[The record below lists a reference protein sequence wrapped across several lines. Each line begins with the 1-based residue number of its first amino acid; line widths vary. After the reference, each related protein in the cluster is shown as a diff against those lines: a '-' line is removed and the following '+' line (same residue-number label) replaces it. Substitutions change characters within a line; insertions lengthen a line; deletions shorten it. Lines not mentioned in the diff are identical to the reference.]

1 MKGKLAAAN
10 ITQIINELKKISS
23 LNKRKKDKYIS
34 KLEELHKLYINI
46 EIDEKFKIQYNRMN
60 AKGKEVIKE
69 LKSTKEKNK
78 IESVI
83 EVYTRYLTASLCD
96 FQGKTINLRKYITS
110 FLFCAMLF
118 LALTPQFFG
127 FFLPILFFI
136 PIYIGLKGV
145 KQRTMTGFY
154 MTMSVIPVAFMTA
167 VTWIRYGINV
177 KQDYVASLKM
187 IVDSG
192 ISQNLAEIL
201 IVTGPVLGCVLFIF
215 ALKLKIYLYKGFKSS
230 YFFGKIKYWI

>member
-1 MKGKLAAAN
+1 MKGKLAATN

-34 KLEELHKLYINI
+34 KLEELHKSYINI

-60 AKGKEVIKE
+60 EKGKEVIKE

-192 ISQNLAEIL
+192 ISQSLADIL

-215 ALKLKIYLYKGFKSS
+215 ASIQLYQG
-230 YFFGKIKYWI
+230 IKTKDLFI

>member
-60 AKGKEVIKE
+60 AKGKAVIKE

-215 ALKLKIYLYKGFKSS
+215 ASIQLYQG
-230 YFFGKIKYWI
+230 IKTKDLFI

>member
-215 ALKLKIYLYKGFKSS
+215 ASIQL
-230 YFFGKIKYWI
+230 YWI

>member
-23 LNKRKKDKYIS
+23 LNKIKKDKYIS

-96 FQGKTINLRKYITS
+96 FQGKSINLRKYITS

-215 ALKLKIYLYKGFKSS
+215 ASIQLYQG
-230 YFFGKIKYWI
+230 IKTKDLFI

>member
-145 KQRTMTGFY
+145 KQRTITGFY

-215 ALKLKIYLYKGFKSS
+215 ASIQLYQG
-230 YFFGKIKYWI
+230 IKTKDLFI

>member
-1 MKGKLAAAN
+1 MKGKFAAAN
-10 ITQIINELKKISS
+10 ITQIISELKKISS
-23 LNKRKKDKYIS
+23 LNKKKKDKYIS
-34 KLEELHKLYINI
+34 KLEELYKSYINI

-110 FLFCAMLF
+110 FLFCAMIF

-215 ALKLKIYLYKGFKSS
+215 ASIQLYQG
-230 YFFGKIKYWI
+230 IKTKDLFI

>member
-23 LNKRKKDKYIS
+23 LNKIKKDKNIS

-215 ALKLKIYLYKGFKSS
+215 ASIQLYQG
-230 YFFGKIKYWI
+230 IKTKDLFI

>member
-1 MKGKLAAAN
+1 MKGKLAATN

-23 LNKRKKDKYIS
+23 LNERKKYKYIS
-34 KLEELHKLYINI
+34 KLEELHRLYINI
-46 EIDEKFKIQYNRMN
+46 EIDEKFKIQYDRMN
-60 AKGKEVIKE
+60 EKGKELIKE

-215 ALKLKIYLYKGFKSS
+215 ASIQLYQG
-230 YFFGKIKYWI
+230 IKTKDLFI

>member
-23 LNKRKKDKYIS
+23 LNKIKKDKYIS

-60 AKGKEVIKE
+60 AKRKEVIKE

-215 ALKLKIYLYKGFKSS
+215 ASIQLYQG
-230 YFFGKIKYWI
+230 IKTKDLFI

>member
-23 LNKRKKDKYIS
+23 LNKIKKDKYIS

-145 KQRTMTGFY
+145 KPKNDDRVLHDHECNTSCIYDCCNMDKIWYKCKARLCSF
-154 MTMSVIPVAFMTA
+154 IK
-167 VTWIRYGINV
+167 N
-177 KQDYVASLKM
+177 
-187 IVDSG
+187 DS
-192 ISQNLAEIL
+192 
-201 IVTGPVLGCVLFIF
+201 
-215 ALKLKIYLYKGFKSS
+215 
-230 YFFGKIKYWI
+230 

>member
-23 LNKRKKDKYIS
+23 LNKIKKDKYIS
-34 KLEELHKLYINI
+34 KLEELHKSYINI

-192 ISQNLAEIL
+192 ISQSLAEIL

-215 ALKLKIYLYKGFKSS
+215 ASIQLYQG
-230 YFFGKIKYWI
+230 IKTKDLFI

>member
-23 LNKRKKDKYIS
+23 LNKKKKDKYIS
-34 KLEELHKLYINI
+34 KLEELYKSYINI

-78 IESVI
+78 RESVI

-215 ALKLKIYLYKGFKSS
+215 ASIQLYQG
-230 YFFGKIKYWI
+230 IKTKDLFI

>member
-23 LNKRKKDKYIS
+23 LNKIKKDKYIS

-201 IVTGPVLGCVLFIF
+201 IVTGHVLGCVLVIF
-215 ALKLKIYLYKGFKSS
+215 ASIQLYQV
-230 YFFGKIKYWI
+230 IKT

>member
-10 ITQIINELKKISS
+10 ITQIINELKKISG

-215 ALKLKIYLYKGFKSS
+215 ASIQLYQG
-230 YFFGKIKYWI
+230 IKTKDLFI

>member
-177 KQDYVASLKM
+177 KQDYVDSLKM

-215 ALKLKIYLYKGFKSS
+215 ASIQLYQG
-230 YFFGKIKYWI
+230 IKTKDLFI

>member
-1 MKGKLAAAN
+1 MKGKLAATN

-60 AKGKEVIKE
+60 EKGKEVIKE

-215 ALKLKIYLYKGFKSS
+215 ASIQLYQG
-230 YFFGKIKYWI
+230 IKTKDLFI

>member
-46 EIDEKFKIQYNRMN
+46 EIDEKFKIQYNRMK

-69 LKSTKEKNK
+69 LKSTNEKNK
-78 IESVI
+78 KESVI

-215 ALKLKIYLYKGFKSS
+215 ASIQLYQG
-230 YFFGKIKYWI
+230 IKTKDLFI

>member
-23 LNKRKKDKYIS
+23 LNKIKKDKYIS

-192 ISQNLAEIL
+192 ISQNLAEII

-215 ALKLKIYLYKGFKSS
+215 ASIQLYQG
-230 YFFGKIKYWI
+230 IKTKDLFI

>member
-34 KLEELHKLYINI
+34 KLEELHKSYINI

-60 AKGKEVIKE
+60 EKGKEVIKE

-215 ALKLKIYLYKGFKSS
+215 ASIQLYQG
-230 YFFGKIKYWI
+230 IKTKDLFI

>member
-10 ITQIINELKKISS
+10 ITQIINQIKKISS
-23 LNKRKKDKYIS
+23 LNKIKKDKYIS

-215 ALKLKIYLYKGFKSS
+215 ASIQLYQG
-230 YFFGKIKYWI
+230 IKTKDLFI

>member
-23 LNKRKKDKYIS
+23 LNKIKKDKYIS

-60 AKGKEVIKE
+60 EKGKEVIKE

-192 ISQNLAEIL
+192 ISQSLAEIL

-215 ALKLKIYLYKGFKSS
+215 ASIQLYQG
-230 YFFGKIKYWI
+230 IKTKDLFI

>member
-23 LNKRKKDKYIS
+23 LNKKKKDKYIS

-60 AKGKEVIKE
+60 EKGKEVIKE

-215 ALKLKIYLYKGFKSS
+215 ASIQLYQG
-230 YFFGKIKYWI
+230 IKTKDLFI